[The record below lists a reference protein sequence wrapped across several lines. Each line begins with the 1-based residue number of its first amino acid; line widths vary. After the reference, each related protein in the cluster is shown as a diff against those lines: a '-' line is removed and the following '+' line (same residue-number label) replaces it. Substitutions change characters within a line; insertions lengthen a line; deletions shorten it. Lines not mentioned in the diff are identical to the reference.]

1 MGAARIFYTSAWQQA
16 GSEFTIPGWWEPD
29 PLWGTEACLA
39 VFQVFLTGRG
49 RIFSKE
55 DVEEVANASGICG
68 FWP

>member
-16 GSEFTIPGWWEPD
+16 GSELTIPGWWEPD
-29 PLWGTEACLA
+29 PLWGTEGLA
-39 VFQVFLTGRG
+39 VFQVFMTGRG

-55 DVEEVANASGICG
+55 DVEEVANASGICD